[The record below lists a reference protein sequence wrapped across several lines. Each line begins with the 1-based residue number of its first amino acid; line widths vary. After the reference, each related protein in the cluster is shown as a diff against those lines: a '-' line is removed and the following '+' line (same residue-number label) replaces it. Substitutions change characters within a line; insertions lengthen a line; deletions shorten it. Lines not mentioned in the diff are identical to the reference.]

1 MSAALRAPF
10 PWFGGKRRVADV
22 VWRAF
27 GPNIANYVEPFA
39 GSLAVL
45 LGRPGGAG
53 KIETVNDRDRYLANF
68 WRAVTAFPEL
78 VAEAADWPVNEADLH
93 ARHKWLVNQAEFRER
108 MHTDPGFCDV
118 KIAGWWVWGICQWIG
133 GGWCVEPNNHKH
145 PRLDGIGKGIHADA
159 GHPKEQ
165 LPDLA
170 VTTQNGMASGRGVH
184 SRSARSRGAD
194 RANESNRPELAG
206 AGKGIHS
213 ERGRR
218 QSEADWR
225 KRPELDGTSP
235 GRGVHSDT
243 AHESKPPHEWEQR
256 PHMSGTSDGVGVHR
270 KLPNLAVG
278 GAQGDAAGRGML
290 SEAAVQA
297 YSSGRRPQLSSAGQ
311 GINVPSLFEHLPS
324 LGNDRGLNG
333 VIAPPCVDWFRAL
346 QTRLRRVRVACGDWT
361 RVLGDS
367 VLGKGKNVGGRRPC
381 AVFLDP
387 PYSHEFR
394 DPYLYSEDDPAIAAK
409 VRDWALEHGDDPDLR
424 IALCGYAG
432 EHEMPKTW
440 TEHAWKAARGYAGE
454 GNDNRERERIWFS
467 PHCLAPVAQTSLFA
481 EVGT

>member
-1 MSAALRAPF
+1 MSALLRAPF

-39 GSLAVL
+39 GGLAVL

-68 WRAVTAFPEL
+68 WRAVTYAPEL
-78 VAEAADWPVNEADLH
+78 VAAHADWPVNEADLH

-108 MHTDPGFCDV
+108 MHTDPEFYDV

-145 PRLDGIGKGIHADA
+145 PKLDGIGKGVHSNAA
-159 GHPKEQ
+159 HPKEQ

-170 VTTQNGMASGRGVH
+170 VSTTNGAGSGRGVH
-184 SRSARSRGAD
+184 GASGRGKE
-194 RANESNRPELAG
+194 RHNERGRPELAV
-206 AGKGIHS
+206 GKGVHS
-213 ERGRR
+213 GRGRR

-225 KRPELDGTSP
+225 KRPELDGTAP
-235 GRGVHSDT
+235 GRGVHSDG
-243 AHESKPPHEWEQR
+243 AHSSEWAER
-256 PHMSGTSDGVGVHR
+256 PHLSGTNAGMGVHR

-278 GAQGDAAGRGML
+278 GANGDAAGRGML
-290 SEAAVQA
+290 SEAAVSA
-297 YSSGRRPQLSSAGQ
+297 YSPGRRPNLSNDQ
-311 GINVPSLFEHLPS
+311 GVHLPS

-346 QTRLRRVRVACGDWT
+346 QVRLRRVRVACGDWT

-394 DPYLYSEDDPAIAAK
+394 DAYLYSEDDPTISAK
-409 VRDWALEHGDDPDLR
+409 VREWALERGDDPELR

-432 EHEMPKTW
+432 EHEMPSTW
-440 TEHAWKAARGYAGE
+440 TEHAWKAARGYSGE

-467 PHCLAPVAQTSLFA
+467 PHCLPIEQQRSLFQEA
-481 EVGT
+481 IA